1 MKFRLL
7 LVFSILALAAISYTI
22 LSGETD
28 DDKDDFITVKGSDGV
43 LVNCGVERWSI
54 KTCTDGD
61 TSHVNFN
68 IIVPSTISYQR
79 SLPTPPTL
87 PANNRLPLEDSVYQ
101 IDCKLV
107 RYKLEDDG
115 DVHCVITANGN
126 IDTMV
131 SEICD
136 PQCPNIAQ
144 TSRFAELT
152 TLRNWFVSNYHPST
166 SWQYPNLNIRITGVG
181 FYDFQHGQIGIPPNG
196 REIHPILTMTLLTG
210 IEPIAGI
217 IPKDFMLYQ
226 NFPNPFNPGTK
237 INFDLPNDAKVE
249 LVVYDMLGREVA
261 KLIDGQTKHAGSYS
275 INFDGAGFASG
286 VYFYRLQ
293 ADDKAVIRKMALIK

>member
-1 MKFRLL
+1 
-7 LVFSILALAAISYTI
+7 LAAVSYTI
-22 LSGETD
+22 LSSETD

-43 LVNCGVERWSI
+43 LVNCGVERWAI

-61 TSHVNFN
+61 TTHVNFN

-126 IDTMV
+126 LDTMV

-166 SWQYPNLNIRITGVG
+166 SWQYPNINIRITGVG

-210 IEPIAGI
+210 IESLGGI

-237 INFDLPNDAKVE
+237 INFDLPNDAKVN
-249 LVVYDMLGREVA
+249 LTVYDMLGRAVA
-261 KLIDGQTKHAGSYS
+261 KLIDGETKHAGSYS
-275 INFDGAGFASG
+275 VNFDGANLSSG

-293 ADDKAVIRKMALIK
+293 ADDKAVIRKMAIIK